1 MKLLKL
7 YKNSQV
13 FKIALG
19 IAIIVVGY
27 IASVFY
33 TQMRSLDSSVDL
45 INNATETQLELEKVL
60 SIISIYE
67 TNLRSYIITKDESY
81 LADRFMRRGEIE
93 SNFKRINK
101 LVANNPARVKDVKRL
116 RELID
121 YRFALFRETLLL
133 SKSTL
138 PNSVALKDKLRESN
152 DFTESMKNFV
162 YKTINAEG
170 DKVKIHN
177 DNHQFELQ
185 YSIISAF
192 LLVIL
197 SLLIL
202 FLSFNKM
209 NVDID
214 ELKKT
219 NDELKFLNH
228 LVKRSDTL
236 AK

>member
-101 LVANNPARVKDVKRL
+101 LVANNPARVKDIKRL

-133 SKSTL
+133 SKSTF
-138 PNSVALKDKLRESN
+138 NSVALRI
-152 DFTESMKNFV
+152 NFIV
-162 YKTINAEG
+162 MILQIRK
-170 DKVKIHN
+170 KIS
-177 DNHQFELQ
+177 
-185 YSIISAF
+185 YI
-192 LLVIL
+192 
-197 SLLIL
+197 
-202 FLSFNKM
+202 
-209 NVDID
+209 
-214 ELKKT
+214 
-219 NDELKFLNH
+219 
-228 LVKRSDTL
+228 KR
-236 AK
+236 